1 MNEIVIKTD
10 RLTKVFGHTVALDQ
24 ASIEIKRGSI
34 VGLVGKNGAGKTTL
48 IKLLCGLIRPTDG
61 TFSVL
66 EGERDATSVAAIIE
80 KPSLYLGLNA
90 RDNLAMQSKLLG
102 LPVDE
107 NRIAEL
113 LKEVGLTVDNK
124 KPANNYSLGM
134 KQRLAIAMALVGNP
148 KLLILDEPTNGLDP
162 EGIVEIRNVLEKMNR
177 ENGVTIIVSSHILSE
192 LSKLATDY
200 VFLNKG
206 KVVAC
211 ATAEQL
217 HKSVTK
223 RTRLTLSD
231 YDVAEQALEGICKT
245 ERGKGYLDLIG
256 EVPTSEMFAALS
268 QANVD
273 VYSVNSVGD
282 DLENFFVSMLKAEKE
297 GK

>member
-10 RLTKVFGHTVALDQ
+10 RLSKVFGHTVALDQ

-90 RDNLAMQSKLLG
+90 RDNLAMQCKLLG

-113 LKEVGLTVDNK
+113 LEEVGLTVSNK
-124 KPANNYSLGM
+124 NPAKNYSLGM

-192 LSKLATDY
+192 LSKLATNY
-200 VFLNKG
+200 IFLNKG
-206 KVVAC
+206 KVVAR
-211 ATAEQL
+211 ATAAQL
-217 HKSVTK
+217 HQSVTK

-231 YDVAEQALEGICKT
+231 YAAAEQALEGICKT
-245 ERGKGYLDLIG
+245 ERGNGYLDLIG